1 MHCTPGCGD
10 SAYRV
15 VHLSH
20 LCSCFNAD
28 LKSLSASSYYYLSW
42 SKLSVPLPRED
53 SNNVLISFYFKLFCK
68 REISDVCLSLLCT
81 SRCCFWGLWATLTFS
96 LYGWDWWSLKRQSRQ
111 RHICDSDYVAI
122 SSICLYLLIFAARC
136 FASAAYAVMRCLSV
150 CLCVSVTFIHS
161 VKTN

>member
-53 SNNVLISFYFKLFCK
+53 SNNVLISFYFKINFWRVFIVVMYISLLLLRLMSNSYILFVRLRLVKPEKTKQTETHMWQWLCCNKFYLFISVNFCRAMLCK
-68 REISDVCLSLLCT
+68 RGLC
-81 SRCCFWGLWATLTFS
+81 C
-96 LYGWDWWSLKRQSRQ
+96 
-111 RHICDSDYVAI
+111 H
-122 SSICLYLLIFAARC
+122 
-136 FASAAYAVMRCLSV
+136 AVSVCLSV